1 VTKNH
6 GPYYA
11 LIEWFARNAVAA
23 NLLMF
28 ILLLGGLY
36 SAVTIKKES
45 QPPFDTNFITVSMP
59 FLGASPEDVEEGIL
73 IKIEEAIQD
82 IEGIQEIVSTGRR
95 GIGTVTIEVRSGYD
109 VPEVMNEI
117 KNRVDSISTFPDNT
131 ENPVISRSRFQQQ
144 VNLVSVYSTGS
155 GQGDVDE
162 RTLKEYA
169 KQIRNEI
176 VNLPGIT
183 KAEILGSRPYEIS
196 IEVSEFTLEQYD
208 MTLNEVAAAVRR
220 GSLDLPAGSIR
231 TNAGDIQLRTIGQA
245 YVGLDFEDILVRTNA
260 DGSRIL
266 LKDVADIKDQFEE
279 TGRFSEFNG
288 KPAITIRVSS
298 VGDQSEL
305 EISQKVRD
313 YVATKLLTIPS
324 GVGMKAWADVTFYL
338 TGRLDMMIKN
348 LVIGAM
354 LVFLSLALFLRLKL
368 AFWVMVGLPVAF
380 LGTIFLMPMFDITI
394 NLISLFG
401 FILVLGIVVDDAIV
415 IGESAYTTMRAKG
428 HSVDNVLEG
437 VLKVAMPATFGVL
450 TTIAAF
456 LPILMISG
464 IMGNFFSA
472 IGWVVTLC
480 LVFSIIESKLILPA
494 HLAHMRV
501 RHYSADTH
509 NALIRFQRFF
519 SEGLHSFVDKHY
531 LPLLAKCLRRRYL
544 TLSVFISLL
553 ILSIGLLVG
562 GVLRSVF
569 FPDFSAD
576 FVQVD
581 LKMNEGTPAAKTIDA
596 IRQIQHG
603 LWQLDAQISAEH
615 GLESGVLVASALS
628 FAQGDTGG
636 LIITELVKEN
646 KADISGPDLLRRW
659 RENVGEIPGAKQLGF
674 SVATGGLVAGAAISL
689 QLIGAD
695 VEQVGRA
702 ALELTSRMH
711 SYEGLYDIRNTYEG
725 GRPEIKLNLKPEA
738 EALGITLQDLAGQV
752 RAGFYGTE
760 VQRIQRGQDEV
771 KVMVRFPSN
780 ERNSVGYLD
789 NMKIRTPNGGRVPF
803 RAVAE
808 VELTK
813 SPSLIQRFDRER
825 AVRVSAEVDKERY
838 EPGKIQADILERELP
853 EVLAKYPGVR
863 SRLSGLSQQQV
874 EVQRDLLR
882 GGLLAI
888 FLIYALMAIPLKSY
902 TQPLI
907 IMSVIPFGI
916 IGALIG
922 HLILGLSVSLMSYI
936 GIIALSGVVVNDS
949 LILVDFVNR
958 ERQAGTALEQALA
971 RATKTRFR
979 AILLTSLTTF
989 LGLAPI
995 ALFETSL
1002 QAQLVVPMATS
1013 LAFGILFATVITL
1026 FLIPTL
1032 YLILDDF
1039 GNWWREAL
1047 SHATPRRFKR
1057 GVVVDSSAA
1066 VVVPTRQKRTEG

>member
-1 VTKNH
+1 
-6 GPYYA
+6 
-11 LIEWFARNAVAA
+11 
-23 NLLMF
+23 MF

-36 SAVTIKKES
+36 STVTIKKES

-82 IEGIQEIVSTGRR
+82 IEGIQEIISTGRR
-95 GIGTVTIEVRSGYD
+95 GSANVSVEVMSGYD

-117 KNRVDSISTFPDNT
+117 KSRIDSISSFPDNT
-131 ENPVISRSRFQQQ
+131 ENPIVSRSRFQQQ
-144 VNLVSVYSTGS
+144 VTLVSVYSTGK
-155 GQGDVDE
+155 GDVDE

-176 VNLPGIT
+176 VSLPGIT

-231 TNAGDIQLRTIGQA
+231 TKAGDIQLRTIGQA

-260 DGSRIL
+260 DGSRVL
-266 LKDVADIKDQFEE
+266 LKDVANINDGFEE
-279 TGRFSEFNG
+279 TGRFSEFNS
-288 KPAITIRVSS
+288 KPAFTIRVFS
-298 VGDQSEL
+298 VGDQNEL

-324 GVGMKAWADVTFYL
+324 GVGMKSWADVTYYL
-338 TGRLDMMIKN
+338 KGRLDMMIKN
-348 LVIGAM
+348 LIIGAV

-380 LGTIFLMPMFDITI
+380 LGTIFLMPAIGISI

-415 IGESAYTTMRAKG
+415 IGESAYTSMRANG
-428 HSVDNVLEG
+428 HTVDNILDG
-437 VLKVAMPATFGVL
+437 VFKVAMPATFGVL

-472 IGWVVTLC
+472 IGWVVILC
-480 LVFSIIESKLILPA
+480 LIFSIVESKLILPA
-494 HLAHMRV
+494 HLAHMKV
-501 RHYSADTH
+501 RHYSEDTH
-509 NALIRFQRFF
+509 NSLIRFQRFF
-519 SEGLHSFVDKHY
+519 SEGLHTLVDEY
-531 LPLLAKCLRRRYL
+531 YSPLLVKCLQRRYL

-553 ILSIGLLVG
+553 ILSIGLLAG

-569 FPDFSAD
+569 FPDISAD
-576 FVQVD
+576 FVQVE
-581 LKMNEGTPAAKTIDA
+581 LKMNDGTPAARTIDA
-596 IRQIQHG
+596 IRQIQDG
-603 LWQLDAQISAEH
+603 LWQLDAEISAEH
-615 GLESGVLVASALS
+615 GLESGVLVSSASS
-628 FAQGDTGG
+628 FAQGDTDG
-636 LIITELVKEN
+636 LIITEMVKEN
-646 KADISGPDLLRRW
+646 PANISAPDLLRRW
-659 RENVGEIPGAKQLGF
+659 REKVGEIPGTKQLAF

-689 QLIGAD
+689 QLIGSD
-695 VEQVGRA
+695 VENVGRA
-702 ALELTSRMH
+702 ALELARRMH
-711 SYEGLYDIRNTYEG
+711 SYEGLYDIRNTYQG
-725 GRPEIKLNLKPEA
+725 GRPEIKLDLKPEA
-738 EALGITLQDLAGQV
+738 EALGITLQDLASQV

-760 VQRIQRGQDEV
+760 VQRIQRGEDEV

-780 ERNSVGYLD
+780 ERDSVGYLD

-808 VELTK
+808 VELTR
-813 SPSLIQRFDRER
+813 SPSLIQRYDRER
-825 AVRVSAEVDKERY
+825 AVRVSAEVDKDNF
-838 EPGKIQADILERELP
+838 EPGKIQADILEKELP

-863 SRLSGLSQQQV
+863 SRLSGMSQQQV
-874 EVQRDLLR
+874 DVQRDLLR

-902 TQPLI
+902 SQPLI

-922 HLILGLSVSLMSYI
+922 HLILDLSVSIMSYI

-958 ERQAGTALEQALA
+958 ERQAGSALEQAVVKA
-971 RATKTRFR
+971 AKTRFR

-995 ALFETSL
+995 AIFETSL
-1002 QAQLVVPMATS
+1002 QAQIVVPMAAS

-1026 FLIPTL
+1026 LLIPVL

-1047 SHATPRRFKR
+1047 SHLTPWRFKNE
-1057 GVVVDSSAA
+1057 
-1066 VVVPTRQKRTEG
+1066 T